1 MLFDSS
7 LRQELA
13 RSFGGTLAVMLTTL
27 LTMVLIRALGE
38 AAGGDVAPQDVL
50 MLLVYATLGHLP
62 TVLNLSLFVA
72 VVSTLTR
79 LFRDSEMAV
88 WRASGVS
95 LLRFIRPVLRL
106 AAPVLLVIASLVMVI
121 WPWSNR
127 QINEM
132 RDRFEHRSDL
142 SRVAPGQFQVS
153 ADGQRIFFIDRNSPD
168 ALDSRHLFIVDRAS
182 AGRESVT
189 TAQSGRIETLSSGER
204 FLVLRQGTR
213 VEQTDHDAS
222 KSVAHFDEYR
232 VRVGETTLS
241 RLSATPPKALD
252 VWELFGRQDRTLDAE
267 LFWRLGS
274 ICAAFNL
281 TLFGIALP
289 AGNPRRPNS
298 GALLLAL
305 LTFVVYLNLSNL
317 AQTWI
322 AAGRISLTGGLLGL
336 HGTLALGALALLSWR
351 DSGPCARPWNRWRRN
366 APACPP
372 VSPAADRR

>member
-13 RSFGGTLAVMLTTL
+13 RSFGGTLAVTLTTL

-38 AAGGDVAPQDVL
+38 AAGGDVAPQDVA
-50 MLLVYATLGHLP
+50 MLLAYSTLGHLP
-62 TVLNLSLFVA
+62 TVLSLSLFVA

-95 LLRFIRPVLRL
+95 LLRFIRPVLRV
-106 AAPVLLVIASLVMVI
+106 AAPVILLIAGLVMVI

-127 QINEM
+127 QIDEM
-132 RDRFEHRSDL
+132 RQRFERRSDL

-153 ADGQRIFFIDRNSPD
+153 ADGRRIFFIDRNSPD
-168 ALDSRHLFIVDRAS
+168 ALDSRHLFIVDRAV

-189 TAQSGRIETLSSGER
+189 TAQSGRLETVESDR

-213 VEQTDHDAS
+213 VEQTDNQLA

-232 VRVGETTLS
+232 VRIGETSLS
-241 RLSATPPKALD
+241 RLSAASPKALD
-252 VWELFGRQDRTLDAE
+252 TWELLSRDDRALDAE
-267 LFWRLGS
+267 LCWRFGA
-274 ICAAFNL
+274 IFAAFNL

-298 GALLLAL
+298 GALLMAL
-305 LTFVVYLNLSNL
+305 LTFVVYLNLTNL
-317 AQTWI
+317 SQTWV
-322 AAGRISLTGGLLGL
+322 AAGRISLLGGVFGL
-336 HGTLALGALALLSWR
+336 HGVLTLGALALLSWR
-351 DSGPCARPWNRWRRN
+351 DSGPSARPWQLWRR
-366 APACPP
+366 
-372 VSPAADRR
+372 SPAPHADASR